1 MRALAL
7 ALCAACARAEPV
19 DVAELPKPV
28 LAPGLLDDG
37 SLNPFDE
44 AFGNGDRFL
53 AEAVSLPLEGAPSAP
68 PPAPPIAPRL
78 LCENGV
84 TMVCTDAG
92 VDFNGLSY
100 ADNGVCDDALAPL
113 PYVPEGTDCTD
124 CGGRCLTPGLTACA
138 CFGALEGEHAFFEP
152 PSPPPPTSP
161 PSPPSPPPPPSEP
174 PPSPPPPPP
183 RPPPSPLPKP
193 PPLPPSPPART
204 SEQAFGATLMVGG
217 LAGAMGIVASIVF
230 ATSAAGKAAAAAAG
244 AGATAVA
251 SRVRDGLANIPRA
264 RVLPF
269 TGAAPHVRFVPAPEQ
284 VELAPS
290 RADASWTWSGR
301 AQVQPCE
308 RPAPGRQPPGRA
320 QVQPFGHGRGPG
332 VRFLP
337 VDDLGKR

>member
-1 MRALAL
+1 MRAWLLLLAL
-7 ALCAACARAEPV
+7 GAACAHEASV
-19 DVAELPKPV
+19 DVAELPEVV

-44 AFGNGDRFL
+44 AFGDGDRFL

-161 PSPPSPPPPPSEP
+161 PSPPPPPSEP

-244 AGATAVA
+244 ARATAVA